1 MYKRDF
7 YSPFRLYAYRCAL
20 HNFYRRLLQALFPFV
35 CFPKLPFRKEQSG
48 LDRLVHIEI
57 PVKPQPPAE
66 KYVFFAVG
74 KRLVF
79 LIEQGVFFV
88 VDRVIGLVPAP
99 PGGGIFARDISERTF
114 CLFEMLMLDNARIG
128 NFPLGVIDDGVAL
141 KILRVEPLRF
151 EAKGMVFEFA
161 ETVAV
166 KLIDHARITFDQL
179 FEYVFS
185 HQI

>member
-1 MYKRDF
+1 M
-7 YSPFRLYAYRCAL
+7 
-20 HNFYRRLLQALFPFV
+20 
-35 CFPKLPFRKEQSG
+35 
-48 LDRLVHIEI
+48 
-57 PVKPQPPAE
+57 
-66 KYVFFAVG
+66 
-74 KRLVF
+74 
-79 LIEQGVFFV
+79 IEQGVFFV

-166 KLIDHARITFDQL
+166 KLIDHARIDRL
-179 FEYVFS
+179 FRNVGIFLYKLGIFRGEAHVAPLR
-185 HQI
+185 